1 MSEIFSNIYLM
12 FGPVVR
18 LNTNI
23 GGNPMKKEKLY
34 LEDVFDVDW
43 DKVKIKFNQINPEG
57 KNPLEIWKQ
66 NPEEINN
73 NWLFWENDK
82 NRFQVGDIAICLIKM
97 SHDRWLLTTVKEIT
111 KVLPIKNGVHYEGQE
126 LKEYHPYFG
135 RLIIQFHKSFMSV
148 IRKANTLRNQLE
160 VLELLPENYNGD
172 KFPGYDKVHLSWY
185 QLQHILDCKKV
196 DWIQALAHQ
205 KGIYLIT
212 DTKTGNL
219 YVGSASGNQEGL
231 LQRWEQ
237 YIKNGHG
244 GNQELKQL
252 SFDYIQRHFHYT
264 ILENYNFN
272 TDEKLIKDR
281 EDWWKTVLDTRK
293 HGYNKN

>member
-1 MSEIFSNIYLM
+1 
-12 FGPVVR
+12 
-18 LNTNI
+18 
-23 GGNPMKKEKLY
+23 MKKEKLY

-43 DKVKIKFNQINPEG
+43 DKVKIKFNQTNPEG
-57 KNPLEIWKQ
+57 KNPLEIWQQ

-126 LKEYHPYFG
+126 LKEYRPYFG
-135 RLIIQFHKSFMSV
+135 RLIIQFHKSFMSI
-148 IRKANTLRNQLE
+148 IRKANTLRNQIE

-172 KFPGYDKVHLSWY
+172 KFPGYNKVHLSWY
-185 QLQHILDCKKV
+185 QLQHILDCKKD
-196 DWIQALAHQ
+196 DWIQVLAHQ
-205 KGIYLIT
+205 KGVYLIT
-212 DTKTGNL
+212 DNKTGNL

-244 GNQELKQL
+244 GNKELKQL

-264 ILENYNFN
+264 LLENYNFN
-272 TDEKLIKDR
+272 TDETIIKDR
-281 EDWWKTVLDTRK
+281 EDWWKTVLATRQ